1 MKDAIGE
8 VLESNTRMLKA
19 QVPADITP
27 PVFGA
32 WVKVVPP
39 SGPVIYGIVSMVEQ
53 GSVMPNRRTTALGKS
68 TDELVREMPQVI
80 ALLRTSFTAV
90 IVAYKE
96 MSGKMRQT
104 LPPAPAPIHGFV
116 VACTPEEVADLG
128 MPFDYFRTLVHS
140 ETGVPVD
147 DLLVATLRQI
157 YAVQEDDGYQLL
169 VQAGRVLSR
178 LFQDDHERLQAIL
191 RRVQ

>member
-1 MKDAIGE
+1 MEDAIGE

-19 QVPADITP
+19 EVPADITP

-32 WVKVVPP
+32 WIKVTPVT
-39 SGPVIYGIVSMVEQ
+39 GPVIYGIVSLVEQ

-90 IVAYKE
+90 IVAYKDAD
-96 MSGKMRQT
+96 GRMRQT

-116 VACTPEEVADLG
+116 AACTPEEISGLG

-140 ETGVPVD
+140 DTGVPVD

-157 YAVQEDDGYQLL
+157 YAVQEGEGYQLL

>member
-1 MKDAIGE
+1 MQEAIGE

-19 QVPADITP
+19 QVPADVTP

-32 WVKVVPP
+32 WIKVAPADG
-39 SGPVIYGIVSMVEQ
+39 STIYGIVSLVEQ
-53 GSVMPNRRTTALGKS
+53 GSVMPNRRTTALGKT

-90 IVAYKE
+90 TVAYKDAD
-96 MSGKMRQT
+96 GRLRQT
-104 LPPAPAPIHGFV
+104 LPPTPAPIHGFV
-116 VACTPEEVADLG
+116 SACSPEEVGALG

-140 ETGVPVD
+140 DTGVPVD
-147 DLLVATLRQI
+147 DLLVATLQQI
-157 YAVQEDDGYQLL
+157 YAVQEGDGYQLL